1 MEENIVKMVQQRT
14 QKFNNR
20 EVFRYKSGKNNE
32 YLSVTW
38 DNFWQVC
45 QSVGRSVLALGY
57 GNGANIGI
65 LSENRPQW
73 TMTDVGVL
81 AAGSVVVP
89 IFAGASK
96 EQIKFIVE
104 KTQMPLLFVGNK
116 EQHEKAVWI
125 LNHTDCLKKVVYY
138 ADDIVN
144 YDPRCISWN
153 KFCEIDSKQEQENSL
168 KDSIS
173 RIENSTLATILFTSG
188 TTGDPKGVMLT
199 HGNFTQ
205 CFLIHDQRLAVTEND
220 VSFCFLPLSHVFERA
235 WTYYML
241 YKGVVNVYLEN
252 PRAVM
257 DEIKKVKPTVMCTVP
272 RFYEKTY
279 DGVQHELQKW
289 SPIKRKIF
297 SWSFSVGEKVSDLR
311 SISKPIPSGLNV
323 KFKLA
328 EKLVLKKF
336 RSLFGG
342 KIRTLP
348 CAGAAISKH
357 QLKFF
362 HAAGIFVNYGYGAT
376 ETTAT
381 VSCFKN
387 ETYDFN
393 SSGTVMPDVEVK
405 ISSEGEIMVKGK
417 TVFHGYYKNPE
428 ATEKTLVDGWYKT
441 GDRGH
446 FTENGDLVME
456 DRINDIFKTSGGKF
470 ISPQSLELLLA
481 NDQFIDQVVVL
492 GDNRKFISALIV
504 PSFEKFRAVWNAEEV
519 DELTN
524 EELTVHPRV
533 ISFMQQRVDRCQ
545 KDLPN
550 YEKVVKFRLL
560 SEPFTIQNEGLTN
573 TLKVR
578 RKLIAE
584 RFKDLVEEMY
594 K

>member
-1 MEENIVKMVQQRT
+1 M
-14 QKFNNR
+14 
-20 EVFRYKSGKNNE
+20 
-32 YLSVTW
+32 
-38 DNFWQVC
+38 
-45 QSVGRSVLALGY
+45 
-57 GNGANIGI
+57 
-65 LSENRPQW
+65 
-73 TMTDVGVL
+73 
-81 AAGSVVVP
+81 
-89 IFAGASK
+89 
-96 EQIKFIVE
+96 
-104 KTQMPLLFVGNK
+104 
-116 EQHEKAVWI
+116 
-125 LNHTDCLKKVVYY
+125 
-138 ADDIVN
+138 
-144 YDPRCISWN
+144 
-153 KFCEIDSKQEQENSL
+153 
-168 KDSIS
+168 
-173 RIENSTLATILFTSG
+173 
-188 TTGDPKGVMLT
+188 
-199 HGNFTQ
+199 
-205 CFLIHDQRLAVTEND
+205 
-220 VSFCFLPLSHVFERA
+220 
-235 WTYYML
+235 
-241 YKGVVNVYLEN
+241 
-252 PRAVM
+252 
-257 DEIKKVKPTVMCTVP
+257 
-272 RFYEKTY
+272 
-279 DGVQHELQKW
+279 
-289 SPIKRKIF
+289 
-297 SWSFSVGEKVSDLR
+297 SDLR

>member
-14 QKFNNR
+14 QKFGSR
-20 EVFRYKSGKNNE
+20 EVCRYKSAGNGE
-32 YLSVTW
+32 YLSVSW
-38 DNFWQVC
+38 ERFWEVS
-45 QSVGRSVLALGY
+45 QSVGRSVLAMGF
-57 GNGANIGI
+57 GNRANIGI

-81 AAGSVVVP
+81 AASSVVVP
-89 IFAGASK
+89 IFGGASK

-116 EQHEKAVWI
+116 DQHEKAVWI

-138 ADDIVN
+138 TDDIVN
-144 YDPRCISWN
+144 YDPRCISW
-153 KFCEIDSKQEQENSL
+153 KTFCEIDSKRDQENVLNESIL
-168 KDSIS
+168 K
-173 RIENSTLATILFTSG
+173 IENSTLATILFTSG

-199 HGNFTQ
+199 HGNFTH

-220 VSFCFLPLSHVFERA
+220 ISFCFLPLSHVFERA

-241 YKGVVNVYLEN
+241 YKGAVNVYLEN

-257 DEIKKVKPTVMCTVP
+257 DEIKIVKPTVMCTVP

-279 DGVQHELQKW
+279 DGVQHEMQKW
-289 SPIKRKIF
+289 LPIKRKIF
-297 SWSFSVGEKVSDLR
+297 SWSFRVGEKVSDYR
-311 SISKPIPSGLNV
+311 SSSKPIPRGLQIS
-323 KFKLA
+323 FTLA

-342 KIRTLP
+342 NIKTLP

-381 VSCFKN
+381 VSCFKH
-387 ETYDFN
+387 EIYDFN
-393 SSGTVMPDVEVK
+393 SCGTIMPDVEVK
-405 ISSEGEIMVKGK
+405 ISNEGEIMVKGK
-417 TVFHGYYKNPE
+417 TVFVGYYKNPE
-428 ATEKTLVDGWYKT
+428 STEKTLVDGWYKT

-456 DRINDIFKTSGGKF
+456 DRINDIFKTSGGKYV
-470 ISPQSLELLLA
+470 SPQFLELLLA

-492 GDNRKFISALIV
+492 GDNRKYISALIV

-533 ISFMQQRVDRCQ
+533 INFMQQRIDRSQ
-545 KDLPN
+545 KHLPS
-550 YEKVVKFRLL
+550 YERVVKFRLL
-560 SEPFTIQNEGLTN
+560 YEPFTIQNEGLTN

-578 RKLIAE
+578 RKLIAQRYSE
-584 RFKDLVEEMY
+584 LVEEMY
-594 K
+594 R